1 LPWGKGVQFFLKI
14 INRTML
20 NVLQLRH
27 QLHAHPEISGQ
38 EAWTSAFIVEQ
49 LREIGVSKI
58 HTGFSQHSILAEI
71 DGQNA
76 GETLL
81 FRCELDALPIQEA
94 NTFDHRSTINGVS
107 HKCGHDGHS
116 ATMLAFAQKLMQH
129 PLRNSKVLLFFQSAE
144 ETGAGA
150 KAAIESGIFKQFDID
165 YAYAYHNLPSFPLG
179 AVLCKAGIFT
189 PSVESFEVAFIGK
202 NCHASQPANG
212 VNPANAIATFIQFM
226 HTFHQPNKAAVDY
239 FVVTPIHINMGEKAY
254 GTSAGHAEVGYTIR
268 TWDSRVLEQHK
279 HLITQKIEEI
289 CQKEGLSFNI
299 SWFEAFNANNND
311 ATAFEHIKKATAQND
326 LSFIEISQPFDFGED
341 FGLFTDTYKGA
352 MFGIGSGEGCP
363 ALHTVDYD
371 FPDEL
376 IEIGSALFMKLV
388 QKY

>member
-1 LPWGKGVQFFLKI
+1 MKTI
-14 INRTML
+14 
-20 NVLQLRH
+20 RH
-27 QLHAHPEISGQ
+27 QLHAHPELSGQ

-49 LREIGVSKI
+49 LRKIGVSKI

-71 DGQNA
+71 DGQN
-76 GETLL
+76 EDKTLL
-81 FRCELDALPIQEA
+81 FRCELDALPIQEV

-116 ATMLAFAQKLMQH
+116 ATMLAFAQKLLQN
-129 PLRNSKVLLFFQSAE
+129 PLKNGKILLFFQSAE

-150 KAAIESGIFKQFDID
+150 KAAIESGIFKQFSID
-165 YAYAYHNLPSFPLG
+165 YAFAYHNLPSFPLG
-179 AVLCKAGIFT
+179 AVLCKTGIFT
-189 PSVESFEVAFIGK
+189 PSVESFCVTFSGK

-212 VNPANAIATFIQFM
+212 INPANAIADFIQFM
-226 HTFHQPNKAAVDY
+226 YTFHQPDKAQIDY

-279 HLITQKIEEI
+279 QLIKEKIAEI
-289 CQKEGLSFNI
+289 CQKERLSFNI
-299 SWFEAFNANNND
+299 TWFEAFNANNNHPL
-311 ATAFEHIKKATAQND
+311 AFEHIKKATAD
-326 LSFIEISQPFDFGED
+326 KGLAFMEIKQPFDFGED

-352 MFGIGSGEGCP
+352 MFGIGSGKNCP

-371 FPDEL
+371 FPDDL
-376 IEIGSALFMKLV
+376 IEIGSDVFMGLV